1 MSTTGGNGSDRPN
14 VHGLSLTARVANC
27 SSHHRWR
34 VVAGA
39 VVIVVGAIFASSSVG
54 ADTDI
59 EQETPGEAGAALDL
73 FDERFGAADESAQ
86 GFVVSSHPTLQVTD
100 PQYQQK
106 VDDLMSALR
115 ALRTTETERD
125 GDTIV
130 TSSRRVVSDTL
141 TAYDIGLPREQSP
154 FVAPEGS
161 GGDVS
166 FAIVTLVG
174 DAADA
179 EHTVEAVVETVQQAA
194 DGDDFEI
201 TVGGEAS
208 IFHESGEV
216 IDEDLAFALLLNLP
230 ITLLLLLLAFRAL
243 VAALIPL
250 GLGLV
255 AIMTAS
261 GILALVSQVYPL
273 SEIYGEMVLLMGL
286 ATGIDYSLFIITRYR
301 GERAAGHGKDDAI
314 TLASGTSGKAVVFA
328 GVTVLLAI
336 SGMFLVDDVIF
347 SSLALSAV
355 VVVAV
360 AIVVSVTL
368 LPALLAILGD
378 RIDRW
383 RLGFLRP
390 KRVEGGAIW
399 GRISDYVLARPVTI
413 TVVTLAVLLLLASP
427 LVTLNMG
434 FNGNKSLPDAVD
446 AKRALS
452 ELEDNFTLGLTSP
465 AIVLVDAGPDG
476 NIFASDVQARIGELL
491 GSVEAETASPE
502 NQSAP
507 YGAPVQTEINE
518 GGNTALLRIPINADT
533 GEDEA
538 IDAVEHLRDDL
549 VPDAFAEPDTEVLVN
564 GATAANIDFRE
575 NIVAKTP
582 LVVAFVIALTFLTLL
597 VAFRSIVIPIKAVLL
612 NALSVSAAYGI
623 LVLVF
628 QEGFLLERILDFEAT
643 GIIESWL
650 PLFLFSILF
659 GLSMDYHMFVMGR
672 IKEAHEHGASTDD
685 AIATGIKATAGTI
698 TSAAAVMIAVAL
710 IFAFTR
716 NIGLKQFGFGL
727 ATAIFIDA
735 TVIRSVLLPASMKLL
750 GPANWYLPSWLR
762 WLPKIRMEESSVE
775 AAGHEQNQGPG
786 TTQPGPSAGRV

>member
-1 MSTTGGNGSDRPN
+1 
-14 VHGLSLTARVANC
+14 
-27 SSHHRWR
+27 
-34 VVAGA
+34 VVA
-39 VVIVVGAIFASSSVG
+39 
-54 ADTDI
+54 
-59 EQETPGEAGAALDL
+59 
-73 FDERFGAADESAQ
+73 
-86 GFVVSSHPTLQVTD
+86 
-100 PQYQQK
+100 
-106 VDDLMSALR
+106 
-115 ALRTTETERD
+115 
-125 GDTIV
+125 
-130 TSSRRVVSDTL
+130 
-141 TAYDIGLPREQSP
+141 
-154 FVAPEGS
+154 
-161 GGDVS
+161 
-166 FAIVTLVG
+166 
-174 DAADA
+174 
-179 EHTVEAVVETVQQAA
+179 TVQQAA
-194 DGDDFEI
+194 DVDDFDI
-201 TVGGEAS
+201 TVGGDAS
-208 IFHESGEV
+208 IAHESGEV
-216 IDEDLAFALLLNLP
+216 IEEDLAFALLLNLP
-230 ITLLLLLLAFRAL
+230 VTLLLLLLAFRAL

-261 GILALVSQVYPL
+261 GILALVSQAYPL

-301 GERAAGHGKDDAI
+301 GERASAHSKDDAI

-336 SGMFLVDDVIF
+336 SGMFLVDDVTF
-347 SSLALSAV
+347 TSLALSAV

-360 AIVVSVTL
+360 AIIVSVTL
-368 LPALLAILGD
+368 LPALLALLGD
-378 RIDRW
+378 KINRG
-383 RLGFLRP
+383 RLWFLRP
-390 KRVEGGAIW
+390 KRVEGGGIW

-427 LVTLNMG
+427 LLTLNMG
-434 FNGNKSLPDAVD
+434 FNGHKSLPDAVD

-452 ELEDNFTLGLTSP
+452 ELEENFTLGLTSP

-476 NIFASDVQARIGELL
+476 NIFGADIQARTDGLL
-491 GSVEAETASPE
+491 RSVEAETSSSE
-502 NQSAP
+502 NRDAP
-507 YGAPVQTEINE
+507 YGSPIQTEIND

-533 GEDEA
+533 GDDEA
-538 IDAVEHLRDDL
+538 IDAVNHLRNDL
-549 VPDAFAEPDTEVLVN
+549 IPEAFTDATAPVLVT
-564 GATAANIDFRE
+564 GGTAANIDFRD

-597 VAFRSIVIPIKAVLL
+597 VAFRSIVIPIKAVIL

-628 QEGFLLERILDFEAT
+628 QEGFLLEGVLDFEAT

-685 AIATGIKATAGTI
+685 AISTGIKATAGTI

-750 GPANWYLPSWLR
+750 GPVNWYLPSWLQ
-762 WLPKIRMEESSVE
+762 WLPKIRMEEGAVTQP
-775 AAGHEQNQGPG
+775 AASPTEEPARP
-786 TTQPGPSAGRV
+786 QPGPSDGQI